1 MILVADSGSSKCD
14 WVLTDGQ
21 QAPIAFKTAG
31 LNPNYVSEVEI
42 VTILSPVFKTL
53 ATDTV
58 THLFFYGAGCSTD
71 ESRDIVK
78 NAMARLLKNAEIKI
92 SHDLEGSAIATC
104 GNDEGIACILGTG
117 SNVCHW
123 DGHKIKEQIPVF
135 GMGYILG
142 DDGSGSH
149 LGKTLLRKFLYNE
162 LPQEL
167 RNELLQTGLNKD
179 VIVEHTYLKPGANV
193 FIAGFSEFVAKHIA
207 HPFINEM
214 VMECFDT
221 FFKTHILKY
230 SYQSVPVNFVGS
242 IAYVFS
248 DQLKAVAKNYGA
260 EIKTIIRQPIERLV
274 TYHLVSLP

>member
-14 WVLTDGQ
+14 WVLTDGK
-21 QAPIAFKTAG
+21 QAPIAFKTSG
-31 LNPNYVSEVEI
+31 LNPNYVSEEEI
-42 VTILSPVFKTL
+42 VAIVTPAFNSL
-53 ATDTV
+53 ATDSV

-78 NAMARLLKNAEIKI
+78 KAMTRLLKNARILV

-104 GNDEGIACILGTG
+104 GNEEGIACILGTG

-123 DGHKIKEQIPVF
+123 DGKAIKAQVPVF

-162 LPQEL
+162 LPVEL
-167 RNELLQTGLNKD
+167 RNELLKTGLNKD
-179 VIVEHTYLKPGANV
+179 VIVEYTYLKPGANV
-193 FIAGFSEFVAKHIA
+193 FIAGFSEFVAQHIS
-207 HPFINEM
+207 HPFIKDM
-214 VMECFDT
+214 VMDCFDT

-230 SYQSVPVNFVGS
+230 NYQTIPVNFVGS
-242 IAYVFS
+242 IAYVFRE
-248 DQLKAVAKNYGA
+248 QLQTVANRYGA
-260 EIKTIIRQPIERLV
+260 NIKTIIRQPIDRLV
-274 TYHLVSLP
+274 TYHLDSIA